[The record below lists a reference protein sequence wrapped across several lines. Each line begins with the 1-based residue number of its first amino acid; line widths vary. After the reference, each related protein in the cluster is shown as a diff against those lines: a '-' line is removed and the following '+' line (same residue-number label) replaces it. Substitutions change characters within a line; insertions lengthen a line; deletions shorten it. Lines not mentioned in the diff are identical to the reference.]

1 MLNNTAIDSQVTL
14 CPSICVVTTK
24 RDIID
29 DDHIL
34 EIGTGARTDKT
45 FSLLR

>member
-34 EIGTGARTDKT
+34 EGGHRTDKT